1 MRACSSRAR
10 PRCATPGTCN
20 GRRTTPPGSPRPT
33 WASSRPAGT
42 ALKRRSDDPTEVTV
56 ETILNDW
63 RQARLNPDGG
73 GVAWLGGVEAV
84 ELGAFAQHLVIDGR
98 NAADVD
104 VARHAY
110 IPADLIDA
118 SVPESSLH
126 YSTSRD
132 NDRRAID
139 YGLGAYMSA
148 VSGRLSQDDV
158 NPRGQRV
165 AFDLE
170 RWLEGAA
177 PLPGQPR
184 PRPAPGLTPTGQE
197 TPA

>member
-1 MRACSSRAR
+1 
-10 PRCATPGTCN
+10 
-20 GRRTTPPGSPRPT
+20 
-33 WASSRPAGT
+33 
-42 ALKRRSDDPTEVTV
+42 V
-56 ETILNDW
+56 ESVLRDW
-63 RQARLNPDGG
+63 KAARLNPDGG

-84 ELGAFAQHLVIDGR
+84 ELGTFAEHLVTQGR

-118 SVPESSLH
+118 TVPESSLH

-148 VSGRLSQDDV
+148 ISGRLTQDDV
-158 NPRGQRV
+158 TARGQRV

-170 RWLEGAA
+170 EWLGGAGAA
-177 PLPGQPR
+177 PAG
-184 PRPAPGLTPTGQE
+184 APGLTTTPATDQE
-197 TPA
+197 TPQ